1 MTDNMP
7 DTGKTQRVV
16 LGAGKWY
23 IAPYTSGALDMETVE
38 EEDNLL
44 GYTQGG
50 ATITFTPETYTIEDD
65 IGMVRRTFQT
75 KASAEMKTGL
85 LTFTTESLAAVLSVG
100 QVTQTPASAS
110 ARGKTTLKL
119 GGGKSALK
127 KFSVVFVYEDD
138 ETGFKTR
145 IGMVATNTAPLELV
159 FAKDAETVVD
169 VTFTAESNGVDDT
182 IIVIEEE
189 TAEAT
194 GDS

>member
-1 MTDNMP
+1 MP

-65 IGMVRRTFQT
+65 IGMVRKTFQT
-75 KASAEMKTGL
+75 KAAAEMKTGL
-85 LTFTTESLAAVLSVG
+85 LTFTTDSLAAMLSVG
-100 QVTQTPASAS
+100 QATQTPASAS

-138 ETGFKTR
+138 ESGFKTR

>member
-1 MTDNMP
+1 MP
-7 DTGKTQRVV
+7 GTGKTQRVV

-23 IAPYTSGALDMETVE
+23 IAPYTSGALDMETVG

-65 IGMVRRTFQT
+65 IGMVRKTFQT

-85 LTFTTESLAAVLSVG
+85 LTFTTDSLAAMLSVG
-100 QVTQTPASAS
+100 QATQTPASAS
-110 ARGKTTLKL
+110 ERGKTTLKL

-194 GDS
+194 EQT

>member
-1 MTDNMP
+1 MP

-65 IGMVRRTFQT
+65 IGMVRKTFQT
-75 KASAEMKTGL
+75 KAAAEMKTGL
-85 LTFTTESLAAVLSVG
+85 LTFTTDSLAAMLSVG
-100 QVTQTPASAS
+100 QATQTPASAS

-182 IIVIEEE
+182 VIVIEEE

>member
-1 MTDNMP
+1 MP
-7 DTGKTQRVV
+7 GTGKTQRVV

-23 IAPYTSGALDMETVE
+23 IAPYTSGALDMETVG

-65 IGMVRRTFQT
+65 IGMVRKTFQT

-85 LTFTTESLAAVLSVG
+85 LTFTTDSLAAMLSVG
-100 QVTQTPASAS
+100 QATQTPASAS
-110 ARGKTTLKL
+110 ERGKTTLKL

-127 KFSVVFVYEDD
+127 KFGVVFVYEDD

>member
-1 MTDNMP
+1 MP

-65 IGMVRRTFQT
+65 IGMVRKTFQT
-75 KASAEMKTGL
+75 KAAAEMKTGL
-85 LTFTTESLAAVLSVG
+85 LTFTTDSLAAMLSVG
-100 QVTQTPASAS
+100 QATQTPASAS

-159 FAKDAETVVD
+159 FTKDAETVVD

-194 GDS
+194 GQV

>member
-1 MTDNMP
+1 MP

-23 IAPYTSGALDMETVE
+23 IAPYTSGALDMETVG

-50 ATITFTPETYTIEDD
+50 ATITFTPETYAIEDD
-65 IGMVRRTFQT
+65 IGMVRKTFQT
-75 KASAEMKTGL
+75 KATAEMKTGL
-85 LTFTTESLAAVLSVG
+85 LTFTTDSLAAMLSVG
-100 QVTQTPASAS
+100 QATQTPASAS
-110 ARGKTTLKL
+110 ERGKTTLKL

-194 GDS
+194 GQG

>member
-1 MTDNMP
+1 MP
-7 DTGKTQRVV
+7 GTGKTQRVV

-50 ATITFTPETYTIEDD
+50 ATVTFTPETYTIEDD
-65 IGMVRRTFQT
+65 IGMVRKTFQT

-85 LTFTTESLAAVLSVG
+85 LTFTTDSLAAMLSVG
-100 QVTQTPASAS
+100 QATQTPASAS
-110 ARGKTTLKL
+110 ERGKTTLKL

>member
-1 MTDNMP
+1 MP
-7 DTGKTQRVV
+7 GTGKTQRVV
-16 LGAGKWY
+16 LGAGKWF

-65 IGMVRRTFQT
+65 IGMVRKTFQT

-85 LTFTTESLAAVLSVG
+85 LTFTTDSLAAMLSVG
-100 QVTQTPASAS
+100 QATQTPASAS
-110 ARGKTTLKL
+110 ERGKTTLKL

>member
-1 MTDNMP
+1 MP
-7 DTGKTQRVV
+7 GTGKTQRVV

-65 IGMVRRTFQT
+65 IGMVRKTFQT

-85 LTFTTESLAAVLSVG
+85 LTFTTDSLAAMLSVG
-100 QVTQTPASAS
+100 QATQTPASAS
-110 ARGKTTLKL
+110 ERGKTTLKL

-159 FAKDAETVVD
+159 FTKDAETVVD

-194 GDS
+194 GQT

>member
-1 MTDNMP
+1 MP
-7 DTGKTQRVV
+7 GTGKTQRVV

-65 IGMVRRTFQT
+65 IGMVRKTFQT
-75 KASAEMKTGL
+75 KAAAEMKTGL
-85 LTFTTESLAAVLSVG
+85 LTFTADSLAAMLSVG
-100 QVTQTPASAS
+100 QATQTPASAS

-159 FAKDAETVVD
+159 FTKDAETVVD

>member
-1 MTDNMP
+1 MS

-23 IAPYTSGALDMETVE
+23 IAPYTSGALDMETVG

-65 IGMVRRTFQT
+65 IGMVRKTFQT

-85 LTFTTESLAAVLSVG
+85 LTFTTDSLAAMLSVG
-100 QVTQTPASAS
+100 QATQTPASAS

>member
-1 MTDNMP
+1 MP
-7 DTGKTQRVV
+7 GTGKTQRVV

-23 IAPYTSGALDMETVE
+23 IAPYTSGALDMETVG

-65 IGMVRRTFQT
+65 IGMVRKTFQT

-85 LTFTTESLAAVLSVG
+85 LTFTTDSLAAMLSVG
-100 QVTQTPASAS
+100 QATQTPASAS
-110 ARGKTTLKL
+110 ERGKTTLKL

-194 GDS
+194 GGS

>member
-1 MTDNMP
+1 MP
-7 DTGKTQRVV
+7 GTGKTQRVV

-65 IGMVRRTFQT
+65 IGMVRKTFQT
-75 KASAEMKTGL
+75 KAAAEMKTGL
-85 LTFTTESLAAVLSVG
+85 LTFTTDSLAAMLSVG
-100 QVTQTPASAS
+100 QATQTPASAS
-110 ARGKTTLKL
+110 ERGKTTLKL

>member
-1 MTDNMP
+1 MP
-7 DTGKTQRVV
+7 GTGKTQRVV

-65 IGMVRRTFQT
+65 IGMVRKTFQT
-75 KASAEMKTGL
+75 KAAAEMKTGL
-85 LTFTTESLAAVLSVG
+85 LTFTADSLAAMLSVG
-100 QVTQTPASAS
+100 QATQTPASAS
-110 ARGKTTLKL
+110 ERGKTTLKL

>member
-1 MTDNMP
+1 MP

-65 IGMVRRTFQT
+65 IGMVRKTFQT

-85 LTFTTESLAAVLSVG
+85 LTFTADSLAAMLSVG
-100 QVTQTPASAS
+100 QATQTPASAS
-110 ARGKTTLKL
+110 ERGKTTLKL

-159 FAKDAETVVD
+159 FTKDAETVVD

>member
-1 MTDNMP
+1 MP

-50 ATITFTPETYTIEDD
+50 ATITFTPETYAIEDD
-65 IGMVRRTFQT
+65 IGMVRKTFQT

-85 LTFTTESLAAVLSVG
+85 LTFTTDSLAAMLSVG
-100 QVTQTPASAS
+100 QATQTPASAS
-110 ARGKTTLKL
+110 ERGKTTLKL

-194 GDS
+194 GQG

>member
-1 MTDNMP
+1 MP

-65 IGMVRRTFQT
+65 IGMVRKTFQT
-75 KASAEMKTGL
+75 KATAEMKTGL
-85 LTFTTESLAAVLSVG
+85 LTFTTDSLAAMLSVG
-100 QVTQTPASAS
+100 QATQTPASAS
-110 ARGKTTLKL
+110 ERGKTTLKL

-194 GDS
+194 GQV

>member
-1 MTDNMP
+1 MP
-7 DTGKTQRVV
+7 GTGKTQRVV

-65 IGMVRRTFQT
+65 IGMVRKTFQT
-75 KASAEMKTGL
+75 KAAAEMKTGL
-85 LTFTTESLAAVLSVG
+85 LTFTTDSLAAMLSVG
-100 QVTQTPASAS
+100 QATQTPASAS
-110 ARGKTTLKL
+110 ERGKTTLKL

-194 GDS
+194 GQG

>member
-1 MTDNMP
+1 MP
-7 DTGKTQRVV
+7 GTGKTQRVV

-50 ATITFTPETYTIEDD
+50 ATITFTPETYAIEDD
-65 IGMVRRTFQT
+65 IGMVRKTFQT
-75 KASAEMKTGL
+75 KATAEMKTGL
-85 LTFTTESLAAVLSVG
+85 LTFTTDSLAAMLSVG
-100 QVTQTPASAS
+100 QATQTPASAS
-110 ARGKTTLKL
+110 ERGKTTLKL

>member
-1 MTDNMP
+1 MP
-7 DTGKTQRVV
+7 GTGKTQRVV

-50 ATITFTPETYTIEDD
+50 ATVTFTPETYTIEDD
-65 IGMVRRTFQT
+65 IGMVRKTFQT

-85 LTFTTESLAAVLSVG
+85 LTFTADSLAAMLSVG
-100 QVTQTPASAS
+100 RATQTPASTS
-110 ARGKTTLKL
+110 ERGKTTLKL

-194 GDS
+194 GQG

>member
-1 MTDNMP
+1 MP
-7 DTGKTQRVV
+7 GTGKTQRVV

-23 IAPYTSGALDMETVE
+23 IAPYTSGALDMEAAE

-65 IGMVRRTFQT
+65 IGMVRKTFQT

-85 LTFTTESLAAVLSVG
+85 LTFTTDSLAAMLSVG
-100 QVTQTPASAS
+100 QATQTPASAS

>member
-1 MTDNMP
+1 MP
-7 DTGKTQRVV
+7 GTGKTQRVV

-23 IAPYTSGALDMETVE
+23 IAPYTSGALDMETVG

-65 IGMVRRTFQT
+65 IGMVRKTFQT

-85 LTFTTESLAAVLSVG
+85 LTFTTDSLAAMLSVG
-100 QVTQTPASAS
+100 QATQTPASAS
-110 ARGKTTLKL
+110 ERGKTTLKL

-159 FAKDAETVVD
+159 FTKDAETVVD

-194 GDS
+194 GQV

>member
-1 MTDNMP
+1 MP
-7 DTGKTQRVV
+7 GTGKTQRVV

-50 ATITFTPETYTIEDD
+50 ATITFTPETYAIEDD
-65 IGMVRRTFQT
+65 IGMVRKTFQT
-75 KASAEMKTGL
+75 KATAEMKTGL
-85 LTFTTESLAAVLSVG
+85 LTFTTDSLAAMLSVG
-100 QVTQTPASAS
+100 QATQTPASAS
-110 ARGKTTLKL
+110 ERGKTTLKL

-194 GDS
+194 EQT

>member
-1 MTDNMP
+1 MP
-7 DTGKTQRVV
+7 GTGKTQRVV

-23 IAPYTSGALDMETVE
+23 IAPYTSGALDMETVG

-65 IGMVRRTFQT
+65 IGMVRKTFQT

-85 LTFTTESLAAVLSVG
+85 LTFTTDSLAAMLSVG

-110 ARGKTTLKL
+110 ERGKTTLKL

>member
-1 MTDNMP
+1 MP

-65 IGMVRRTFQT
+65 IGMVRKTFQT
-75 KASAEMKTGL
+75 KAAAEMKTGL
-85 LTFTTESLAAVLSVG
+85 LTFTTDSLAAMLSVG
-100 QVTQTPASAS
+100 QATQTPASAS
-110 ARGKTTLKL
+110 ERGKTTLKL

>member
-1 MTDNMP
+1 MP
-7 DTGKTQRVV
+7 GTGKTQRVV

-65 IGMVRRTFQT
+65 IGMVRKTFQT
-75 KASAEMKTGL
+75 KAAAEMKTGL
-85 LTFTTESLAAVLSVG
+85 LTFTTDSLAAMLSVG

-110 ARGKTTLKL
+110 ERGKTTLKL

-159 FAKDAETVVD
+159 FTKDAETVVD

>member
-1 MTDNMP
+1 MP

-23 IAPYTSGALDMETVE
+23 IAPYTSGALDMETVG

-65 IGMVRRTFQT
+65 IGMVRKTFQT
-75 KASAEMKTGL
+75 KAAAEMKTGL
-85 LTFTTESLAAVLSVG
+85 LTFTTDSLAAMLSVG

>member
-1 MTDNMP
+1 MP
-7 DTGKTQRVV
+7 GTGKTQRVV

-50 ATITFTPETYTIEDD
+50 ATITFTPETYAIEDD
-65 IGMVRRTFQT
+65 IGMVRKTFQT
-75 KASAEMKTGL
+75 KAAAEMKTGL
-85 LTFTTESLAAVLSVG
+85 LTFTADSLAAMLSVG
-100 QVTQTPASAS
+100 QATQTPASAS

>member
-1 MTDNMP
+1 MP
-7 DTGKTQRVV
+7 NTGKTQRVV

-23 IAPYTSGALDMETVE
+23 IAPYTSGALDMETVG

-65 IGMVRRTFQT
+65 IGMVRKTFQT
-75 KASAEMKTGL
+75 KASAKMKTGL
-85 LTFTTESLAAVLSVG
+85 LTFTTDSLAAMLSVG
-100 QVTQTPASAS
+100 QATQTPASAS
-110 ARGKTTLKL
+110 ERGKTTLKL

>member
-1 MTDNMP
+1 MP
-7 DTGKTQRVV
+7 GTGKTQRVV

-65 IGMVRRTFQT
+65 IGMVRKTFQT
-75 KASAEMKTGL
+75 KAAAEMKTGL
-85 LTFTTESLAAVLSVG
+85 LTFTTDSLAAMLSVG
-100 QVTQTPASAS
+100 QATQTPASAS

-145 IGMVATNTAPLELV
+145 IGMVATNTAPRELV

-194 GDS
+194 GQV

>member
-1 MTDNMP
+1 MP
-7 DTGKTQRVV
+7 GTGKTQRVV

-65 IGMVRRTFQT
+65 IGMVRKTFQT
-75 KASAEMKTGL
+75 KAAAEMKTGL
-85 LTFTTESLAAVLSVG
+85 LTFTADSLAAMLSVG
-100 QVTQTPASAS
+100 QATQTPASAS
-110 ARGKTTLKL
+110 ERGKTTLKL

-159 FAKDAETVVD
+159 FTKDAETVVD

>member
-1 MTDNMP
+1 MP
-7 DTGKTQRVV
+7 GTGKTQRVV

-65 IGMVRRTFQT
+65 IGMVRKTFQT
-75 KASAEMKTGL
+75 KAAAEMKTGL
-85 LTFTTESLAAVLSVG
+85 LTFTTDSLAAMLSVG
-100 QVTQTPASAS
+100 QATQTPASAS

-194 GDS
+194 GQV

>member
-1 MTDNMP
+1 MP

-23 IAPYTSGALDMETVE
+23 IAPYTSGALDMETVG

-65 IGMVRRTFQT
+65 IGMVRKTFQT

-85 LTFTTESLAAVLSVG
+85 LTFTTDSLAAMLSVG
-100 QVTQTPASAS
+100 QATQTPASAS
-110 ARGKTTLKL
+110 ERGKTTLKL

>member
-1 MTDNMP
+1 MP
-7 DTGKTQRVV
+7 GTGKTQRVV

-23 IAPYTSGALDMETVE
+23 IAPYTSGALDMETVG

-65 IGMVRRTFQT
+65 IGMVRKTFQT
-75 KASAEMKTGL
+75 KAAAEMKTGL
-85 LTFTTESLAAVLSVG
+85 LTFTTDSLAAMLSVG
-100 QVTQTPASAS
+100 QATQTPASAS

-194 GDS
+194 GQV

>member
-1 MTDNMP
+1 MP
-7 DTGKTQRVV
+7 GTGKTQRVV

-23 IAPYTSGALDMETVE
+23 IAPYTSGALDMETVG

-65 IGMVRRTFQT
+65 IGMVRKTFQT
-75 KASAEMKTGL
+75 KAAAEMKTGL
-85 LTFTTESLAAVLSVG
+85 LTFTTDSLAAMLSVG
-100 QVTQTPASAS
+100 QATQTPASAS
-110 ARGKTTLKL
+110 ERGKTTLKL

-145 IGMVATNTAPLELV
+145 IGMVATNTAPLELA
-159 FAKDAETVVD
+159 FTKDAETVVD

>member
-1 MTDNMP
+1 MP
-7 DTGKTQRVV
+7 GTGKTQRVV

-65 IGMVRRTFQT
+65 IGMVRKTFQT

-85 LTFTTESLAAVLSVG
+85 LTFTTDSLAAMLSVG
-100 QVTQTPASAS
+100 QATQTPASAS

-194 GDS
+194 GQV

>member
-1 MTDNMP
+1 MP
-7 DTGKTQRVV
+7 GTGKTQRVV

-23 IAPYTSGALDMETVE
+23 IAPYTSGALDMETAE

-65 IGMVRRTFQT
+65 IGMVRKTFQT
-75 KASAEMKTGL
+75 KATAEMKTGL
-85 LTFTTESLAAVLSVG
+85 LTFTADSLAAMLSVG
-100 QVTQTPASAS
+100 QVAQTPASAS

-194 GDS
+194 GQT

>member
-1 MTDNMP
+1 MP

-65 IGMVRRTFQT
+65 IGMVRKTFQT
-75 KASAEMKTGL
+75 KAAAEMKTGL
-85 LTFTTESLAAVLSVG
+85 LTFTTDSLAAMLSVG
-100 QVTQTPASAS
+100 QATQTPASAS

-194 GDS
+194 GQV